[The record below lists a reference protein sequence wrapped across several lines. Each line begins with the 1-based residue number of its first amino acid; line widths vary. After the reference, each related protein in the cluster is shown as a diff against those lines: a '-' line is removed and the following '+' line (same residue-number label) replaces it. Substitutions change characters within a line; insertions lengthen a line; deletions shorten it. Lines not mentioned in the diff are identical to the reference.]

1 MLKKGMVKIAKQKKC
16 KRYLF
21 KLHSERLRRARW
33 NLEYPLEEALN
44 TEDIISLSDSQVLR
58 FIDEL
63 NNDSFEE
70 REKEATYIKKEIK
83 RLKKSD
89 ISNYKRWCVRNI
101 IKNPYAEENVDYI
114 ACSSTGRGSVD
125 YRITVDFAKQLSIS
139 ANSSKGLAAKKYFLA
154 CENAVKENIISL
166 KKENE
171 KLKLSI
177 LSSSKKFSAMYPK
190 FNLLTNALN
199 QRIYEHLVSL
209 TEERHKR
216 IYEKWQQDIQ
226 QELSHMKMKIGSPQ
240 PRMTKAYEAGYVMAE
255 TVSLSNRMK
264 VVDALIKI

>member
-1 MLKKGMVKIAKQKKC
+1 MERNFLENILSVARNVRNPYSSIMLKKGMVKIAKQKKC

-44 TEDIISLSDSQVLR
+44 TE
-58 FIDEL
+58 
-63 NNDSFEE
+63 
-70 REKEATYIKKEIK
+70 
-83 RLKKSD
+83 
-89 ISNYKRWCVRNI
+89 
-101 IKNPYAEENVDYI
+101 ENVDYI
-114 ACSSTGRGSVD
+114 VCSSTGRGSVD